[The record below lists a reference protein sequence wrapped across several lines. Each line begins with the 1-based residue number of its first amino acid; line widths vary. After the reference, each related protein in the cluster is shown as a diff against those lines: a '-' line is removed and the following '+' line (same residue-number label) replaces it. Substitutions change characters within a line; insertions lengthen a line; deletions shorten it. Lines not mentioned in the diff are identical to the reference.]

1 MSKELL
7 LEIGTEEIPSVYLN
21 PAINKFEELSK
32 QLFKDNRISC
42 GQIKVFGSP
51 RRLVLWVENLSERQ
65 DRLIEKVIGPP
76 KRVAF
81 DDKGLPT
88 QAAIGFAKNQRVRIE
103 DLKIEK
109 TEKGEYLCAVK
120 ENIGE
125 LTKRLLPD
133 ILTKMIFSIPFPK
146 YMKWGM
152 GIVKFVR
159 PIHWVLALYNGEV
172 IKFELDGIKSSNK
185 SFGHRFLSPKGFV
198 VKDFDSYVKKSKEN
212 YIIFNHIER
221 REIIIKRA
229 QELAGEVG
237 GYLNEDSELLDA
249 VTHLVEYPFP
259 ILGEFE
265 KEYLDLPKEILI
277 SVMKKHQRYL
287 PIINSN
293 GRLLPNFIAVS
304 NNKVVNP
311 VVMKAGYER
320 VLKARFSDARFF
332 YEEDRKRPFQ
342 DYTEKLRSVIFQDK
356 LGSYYEKIER
366 IRFLTSYLADKID
379 KSSNEIAGRAAFLC
393 KADLATKMVY
403 EFPDLQGVMGR
414 EYAILSGEKPEVA
427 SAIYEHYL
435 PKFAGDRLP
444 NTHSGD
450 IVSIADKMDTIIS
463 CFGIGLIPTGSQD
476 PYALRRQTL
485 AIANIILD
493 KGYQISLIDLINKGI
508 EILGQKIE
516 RDRVGVRDEILDFF
530 KSRIKNQQVSDGF
543 SYDIIDAVFSVNFD
557 DILDSFKRVGA
568 LSELKS
574 LPYFE
579 PVIISFKR
587 VAHIVKEAYR
597 MQVNKGSEKSE
608 VFKDNNPDPALF
620 KEDAERELYNNFNK
634 IKNDVEKLIKE
645 KRYLDIMKKI
655 SEIRDSVDRF
665 FNEVMVMVD
674 DKLLRDNRL
683 ILLSNISEIFTEIA
697 DFTKIVVLK

>member
-1 MSKELL
+1 K
-7 LEIGTEEIPSVYLN
+7 
-21 PAINKFEELSK
+21 A
-32 QLFKDNRISC
+32 
-42 GQIKVFGSP
+42 
-51 RRLVLWVENLSERQ
+51 
-65 DRLIEKVIGPP
+65 
-76 KRVAF
+76 
-81 DDKGLPT
+81 
-88 QAAIGFAKNQRVRIE
+88 
-103 DLKIEK
+103 
-109 TEKGEYLCAVK
+109 
-120 ENIGE
+120 
-125 LTKRLLPD
+125 
-133 ILTKMIFSIPFPK
+133 
-146 YMKWGM
+146 
-152 GIVKFVR
+152 
-159 PIHWVLALYNGEV
+159 
-172 IKFELDGIKSSNK
+172 
-185 SFGHRFLSPKGFV
+185 
-198 VKDFDSYVKKSKEN
+198 KEN

-304 NNKVVNP
+304 NNKVVDP

-366 IRFLTSYLADKID
+366 IRLLTSYLADKID

-508 EILGQKIE
+508 EILGETIE

-557 DILDSFKRVGA
+557 DILDSFKRVRA

-587 VAHIVKEAYR
+587 VAHIVKEAYS
-597 MQVNKGSEKSE
+597 MQMSQGSEKSE

-683 ILLSNISEIFTEIA
+683 ILLSNISEIFTQIA